1 MKGILRVALAAAVVF
16 GLVQSRLASASPL
29 DGKSFVGEMGEKGK
43 TKGDKD
49 TFTFKDGRFRSTA
62 CDRYGFGDATYA
74 VKEEGGKMVVTA
86 ETTSKKE
93 GVMQWTL
100 TVDGDALTGSSI
112 WTKGSKKPK
121 EYWVKASL
129 KK

>member
-1 MKGILRVALAAAVVF
+1 MKNVLRIALAAAVVF
-16 GLVQSRLASASPL
+16 GLVQSRFASASPL
-29 DGKSFVGEMGEKGK
+29 DGKRFVGELGEKGK

-62 CDRYGFGDATYA
+62 CDRYGFGDAPYA

-93 GVMQWTL
+93 GTMTWTL
-100 TVDGDALTGSSI
+100 NVDGDTLSGVSM
-112 WTKGSKKPK
+112 WKKGDKAPR

>member
-1 MKGILRVALAAAVVF
+1 MKGILRIALAAAVVF
-16 GLVQSRLASASPL
+16 GLVQSRFASASPL
-29 DGKSFVGEMGEKGK
+29 EGKSFVGETGEKGK

-49 TFTFKDGRFRSTA
+49 TFVFKEGRFRSTA
-62 CDRYGFGDATYA
+62 CDRYGFGDAHYA
-74 VKEEGGKMVVTA
+74 VKQDGGKMVVTA

-93 GVMQWTL
+93 GTMTWTL
-100 TVDGDALTGSSI
+100 TVDGDTLTGVSI
-112 WTKGSKKPK
+112 WKKGDKAPK

>member
-1 MKGILRVALAAAVVF
+1 MKRILRIALAATLVL
-16 GLVQSRLASASPL
+16 GLFQSRFASASPL
-29 DGKSFVGEMGEKGK
+29 DGKSFVGQMGEKGS

-49 TFTFKDGRFRSTA
+49 TFVFKEGRFRSTA
-62 CDRYGFGDATYA
+62 CDKYGFGDAPYT

-86 ETTSKKE
+86 ETTSKKQ
-93 GVMQWTL
+93 GTMTWTL
-100 TVDGDALTGSSI
+100 TVAGEELTGLSL
-112 WTKGSKKPK
+112 WKKGEKAPK